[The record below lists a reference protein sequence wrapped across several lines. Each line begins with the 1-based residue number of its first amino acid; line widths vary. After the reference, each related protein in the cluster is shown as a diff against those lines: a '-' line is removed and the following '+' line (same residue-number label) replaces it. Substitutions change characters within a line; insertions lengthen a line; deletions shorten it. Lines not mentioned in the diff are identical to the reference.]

1 MKKISVIIPT
11 YRPDTYIFKCLES
24 LLNQTLPKNQ
34 FEIIVVLN
42 GDKEPYE
49 KQLSEF
55 AERFG
60 EQTIQILYSEEK
72 GVSNARNTGIE
83 ASKGKYLVF
92 VDDDDWVS
100 PNYLTNLL
108 SQADPNTIVLS
119 NVVAIDEDRKTPTQH
134 FMSDAYAKNKGNKN
148 VSLFKIRSYFSSPC
162 GKIIP
167 RNVIGDNRFLRNFS
181 LGEDALFMFDISR
194 KVKRIQMASPDTIYY
209 IWIRKNSASRSHYSY
224 FFRLKLA
231 MRTAWRYTTIFLRNP
246 FGYHFPFYLSR
257 IVATFRKLFQKT
269 YK

>member
-42 GDKEPYE
+42 GDREPYE
-49 KQLSEF
+49 RQLLEF
-55 AERFG
+55 IERND
-60 EQTIQILYSEEK
+60 EQTIRILYSEEK
-72 GVSNARNTGIE
+72 GVSNARNKGIE
-83 ASKGKYLVF
+83 ASKGQYVVF

-100 PNYLTNLL
+100 FNYLENLS
-108 SQADPNTIVLS
+108 SQADSNTIVLS
-119 NVVAIDEDRKTPTQH
+119 NVVAVDENRKTPTQY
-134 FMSDAYAKNKGNKN
+134 FMSDAYAKNKGKENA
-148 VSLFKIRSYFSSPC
+148 SLFDVRSYFSAPW

-167 RNVIGDNRFLRNFS
+167 REIIGKDRFFPDFS
-181 LGEDALFMFDISR
+181 LGEDSLFMFSISHKTKNIR
-194 KVKRIQMASPDTIYY
+194 LTSEDTVYY
-209 IWIRKNSASRSHYSY
+209 LWLRKNSASRSHYSY
-224 FFRLKLA
+224 LFRVKLA

-246 FGYHFPFYLSR
+246 FSYNFPFYLSR